1 MVPMIELNVIRRGMD
16 RLSIFL
22 FRSSSGMYPVYRV
35 VRKSETAFQ
44 G

>member
-22 FRSSSGMYPVYRV
+22 FRSSGMYPVYRV